1 MTEQIST
8 EELAAA
14 FEGSANEKNA
24 CGDRNEAYRDK
35 DDIRKDGGGVRG
47 REVKNV
53 RTNAS
58 KNKAVSLAVLIVGL
72 IMLAVGVVFLVLG
85 IKETSLLADG
95 DFLVAAGE
103 WRLAESETCVEIECK
118 DTVIWTF
125 SEIGKGTLT
134 TNGHKNDYDFKWAI
148 QDGKLVIETDWLY
161 ELDNEYEYTIDHGAL
176 VLTLK
181 DGEREYK
188 FVAEGQG

>member
-1 MTEQIST
+1 MAEQIST

-35 DDIRKDGGGVRG
+35 DDIRKDGGDVRG

-53 RTNAS
+53 RTNIS

-72 IMLAVGVVFLVLG
+72 IMLAVGVVFLALG
-85 IKETSLLADG
+85 IKKASLLADG

-148 QDGKLVIETDWLY
+148 RDGKLVIETDWLY

-188 FVAEGQG
+188 FVAEEQK